1 MCTYTCFHICM
12 CMGGPM
18 CTQTL
23 IPYSVILFS
32 KTQSM
37 LQVLWRNVQKI
48 WAAFHTHTCMT
59 YGRNVTKKFFDL
71 ALLLLIPLKETIICV
86 SEKVLPQN
94 NQHTR
99 CIWRSS
105 TKDFWNF
112 YHCFVLL
119 CYLHSVVKYCSR
131 KRRNMLTL
139 WQQRITKLLPF
150 ALQEGKK
157 WYYFPCENAQD
168 IMGKRK
174 KYLVK
179 MV

>member
-71 ALLLLIPLKETIICV
+71 ALLLLILK
-86 SEKVLPQN
+86 
-94 NQHTR
+94 
-99 CIWRSS
+99 
-105 TKDFWNF
+105 
-112 YHCFVLL
+112 
-119 CYLHSVVKYCSR
+119 
-131 KRRNMLTL
+131 
-139 WQQRITKLLPF
+139 
-150 ALQEGKK
+150 KK
-157 WYYFPCENAQD
+157 K
-168 IMGKRK
+168 KRK
-174 KYLVK
+174 KGYWRKLLFVYLKRYSPKTTSIPDVYGEVLRK
-179 MV
+179 TSEIFITALSYYVTCILLWSTVAEKEEICWLFDSRE